1 MKNEEVYYILFFI
14 CVVGLLIFLFYYN
27 QQQQTTQT
35 MQTMLPRYIQ
45 PQPRQQSIHQYHTQ
59 EHQQMNKKTKTNNM
73 DMDYTYNIENI
84 DIRKD
89 NLSEKDK
96 DNKLGVANA
105 ANSKYEPELDEVFG
119 ATLRGSGNHSNEP
132 DEMFNYCIKPNKSDL
147 PIVNPPLQL
156 LLNNAPLRLSERHSM
171 ERHSM

>member
-27 QQQQTTQT
+27 QPQQTT
-35 MQTMLPRYIQ
+35 QTMLPRYIQ
-45 PQPRQQSIHQYHTQ
+45 SQHRQQSIHQYHTQ
-59 EHQQMNKKTKTNNM
+59 ESQQMNKKTKTNNM

-96 DNKLGVANA
+96 ENKLGTANA

>member
-1 MKNEEVYYILFFI
+1 MKNEEGYYILFFI

-27 QQQQTTQT
+27 QPQQTTQS
-35 MQTMLPRYIQ
+35 MQPRYIQ

-59 EHQQMNKKTKTNNM
+59 EHQQMNKKTNNM

-96 DNKLGVANA
+96 ENKLGIANA